1 MQCIFEG
8 CGHKSVSRG
17 LCTGHRS
24 QRERGAELSPLGP
37 RGPRPSGRVPLR
49 VTISPYTL
57 TQLGDD
63 PAIRARQIL
72 EAYTGT
78 IDSADLG

>member
-1 MQCIFEG
+1 MKCTFFD
-8 CGHKSVSRG
+8 CPHRAVSRG

-24 QRERGAELSPLGP
+24 QRERGAERSPLGP

-49 VTISPYTL
+49 VKISPYTL
-57 TQLGDD
+57 AQLGEE
-63 PAIRARQIL
+63 PAVRARKIL

-78 IDSADLG
+78 IDPTDLG